1 MSVFRAAFEAGNG
14 SEFEAFGETP
24 EQASAYLLDA
34 MSRYGAET
42 GKKSDWWKDE
52 DDLGLVVTE
61 IELGVGYRDG
71 LVYNRPLP
79 R

>member
-1 MSVFRAAFEAGNG
+1 MSVFRAAYEADNG
-14 SEFEAFGETP
+14 CEFVAYDNTA
-24 EQASAYLLDA
+24 EQASASLLDA
-34 MSRYGAET
+34 LSRYGSEI
-42 GKKSDWWKDE
+42 GKRSDWWKDE
-52 DDLGLVVTE
+52 DDLGVVVTE